1 MKLLFFWKP
10 LLWLAFICYA
20 LFIPA
25 SDLPTGPFLNI
36 PHFDKVVHFILF
48 FILCLL
54 FFRPFKKLNTS
65 YYLWAT
71 LFSVGLSA
79 LLEMI
84 QHIVS
89 SSRASDIYDFLSN
102 TTGVLVSALFFRFIV
117 ENRRWEK
124 LF

>member
-10 LLWLAFICYA
+10 LMWLALICYA

-25 SDLPTGPFLNI
+25 GDFPTGPFLNI
-36 PHFDKVVHFILF
+36 PYFDKVIHFILF
-48 FILCLL
+48 FVLCLFL
-54 FFRPFKKLNTS
+54 FRPFKKLNTS

-89 SSRASDIYDFLSN
+89 SSRTSDIYDFLSN
-102 TTGVLVSALFFRFIV
+102 TTGVLASALFFKLIV